1 MYEWK
6 RRTEAVDLLLVSH
19 DFRPVPEDDFEE
31 LLANSEAIAREGR
44 RSESWL

>member
-1 MYEWK
+1 MEAEA
-6 RRTEAVDLLLVSH
+6 TEAVDLLLVSH

-44 RSESWL
+44 WIRSESWL